1 MDWGHLNKSV
11 VEGKG
16 ADGGNVTEGVKSK
29 ALQDGQGVGFRV
41 QPGWRGVGRGG
52 REELRLDRKGDCC
65 VLLSQ
70 ERRKN
75 HLAEKI
81 CVRAHLSFS
90 YFKIQP
96 DLSFYQFLLHPLL
109 NT

>member
-1 MDWGHLNKSV
+1 MLKGWDSEFSLVG
-11 VEGKG
+11 GK
-16 ADGGNVTEGVKSK
+16 
-29 ALQDGQGVGFRV
+29 
-41 QPGWRGVGRGG
+41 RGGG
-52 REELRLDRKGDCC
+52 REEFRLDGKDGCC
-65 VLLSQ
+65 VPLSQ

-96 DLSFYQFLLHPLL
+96 DLSFYQFLLHPLS